1 VGGLQAVLNV
11 RENRLFLHS
20 RAHQKDQDEEA
31 PKKDTGAS
39 SLDPHP
45 RAAAAGDLPQDNL
58 GEGSETCV
66 NP

>member
-1 VGGLQAVLNV
+1 MFA
-11 RENRLFLHS
+11 RTASFCI
-20 RAHQKDQDEEA
+20 RARIKKDQDVET

-45 RAAAAGDLPQDNL
+45 PAAGAGDLPQDNL